1 VTDRFLSS
9 PFRTQIYAS
18 ERKDS
23 SVTRA
28 GGVRKVHSY
37 QSSKIRRVPG
47 VANSLHTDYQAD
59 GDIETGQTSSPG
71 QDGQWYTVT
80 HGESARSLV
89 EKGDVDW
96 ETLEKLNPRV
106 DLKTTFPGDRIAVR
120 QSLAPRERIST
131 TFVRQESKPIVPMSR
146 TSLLQSPVSAASLI
160 LLSGLVGAA
169 VAGRK
174 QLPAVYLS
182 LMGAGKAVLEEKER
196 EIDEL
201 KEFQLVLERELKDL
215 RAGSMKSELALTN
228 LKQLLENASRT
239 DADLRDQINTLKQ
252 SLNLKVEETKRLEA
266 SNGELESRTEA
277 YKNRLHGV
285 EDDLEKMKHIEQKTA
300 SELAEMTASAREY
313 EAKVLEYR
321 EKLADVEAELSALR
335 ELSEGYSND
344 AVEARKMHN
353 QALEELAVQKEA
365 NDDLEKDLSEANDRV
380 QLHIDQIEMYRADT
394 ERLERELT
402 ASRGEVS
409 CLSSNLEDSTNKIS
423 QLETELESSRADIC
437 KYVTDLQEI
446 RDDLESK
453 RSELRSSEDALQNA
467 LREVTNLSHFPDELK
482 SVKSELQDALNELT
496 DRGHEISGL
505 RGKVEELESALQS
518 ASGESSTMAID
529 IATLK
534 GSLNQLESMLHES
547 QTSNADYIGKL
558 KEAESE
564 LESARDE
571 STRLVEEL
579 ERFKSQVGELESA
592 LSSAGDESSTLA
604 VDLAGFKS
612 KLHMAESA
620 LEDSRAE
627 ASEYKSELE
636 SARDESTRLVE
647 ELERFKSQV
656 GELESAL
663 SSAGDESSTLAVDLA
678 GFKSKLH
685 MAESALEDSRAEAS
699 EYKSE
704 LESARDESTRLVEE
718 LERFK
723 SQTEINSVSDI
734 EDYRKEIEI
743 THSELIA
750 AQALVAGYLE
760 EKDLMQQK
768 VVSLESELVSLRKI
782 TESRVASVD
791 VDVYITKI
799 AALEEQLAATSDSSA
814 LVDALKRQ
822 AEEAQTQASRYKE
835 RLIKL
840 EINMQEKIAS
850 LNASLSDVPDSSD
863 EVLSLQQQIHELED
877 EKNRMATLISNLQTQ
892 IEAIRDQKRVDV
904 LHSQMGESN
913 ARVQDMDVR
922 EARQAARL
930 SLAQVTQ
937 TIARMKRQATGE
949 RSSTAIKCDFN
960 VRKEVGEHQF
970 VVLVGSWHEWD
981 VQRGEYM
988 SRDGDGAWCVST
1000 SLFADEP
1007 YEYKYCVCELNDKGL
1022 RVPVEWQIGHNH
1034 GFGFDSSLITTQ
1046 RVQPKVQIR
1055 DKFVADPAHTPIILF
1070 GPNGEKFETGST
1082 ALLANMSSHLA
1093 EAGMENIQSTLER
1106 LISFLS

>member
-1 VTDRFLSS
+1 MTDRFLSS

-380 QLHIDQIEMYRADT
+380 QLHIDQMEMYRADT
-394 ERLERELT
+394 ERLERELA
-402 ASRGEVS
+402 ASRDEVS

-453 RSELRSSEDALQNA
+453 RSELRSSDDALQNA

-647 ELERFKSQV
+647 ELERFKS
-656 GELESAL
+656 E
-663 SSAGDESSTLAVDLA
+663 
-678 GFKSKLH
+678 
-685 MAESALEDSRAEAS
+685 
-699 EYKSE
+699 
-704 LESARDESTRLVEE
+704 
-718 LERFK
+718 
-723 SQTEINSVSDI
+723 TEINSVSDI

-840 EINMQEKIAS
+840 EVNMQEKIAS

-892 IEAIRDQKRVDV
+892 IEAIRDQKRIDV

>member
-1 VTDRFLSS
+1 MTDRFLSS

-529 IATLK
+529 MAALK

-558 KEAESE
+558 KEAE
-564 LESARDE
+564 
-571 STRLVEEL
+571 
-579 ERFKSQVGELESA
+579 
-592 LSSAGDESSTLA
+592 
-604 VDLAGFKS
+604 
-612 KLHMAESA
+612 
-620 LEDSRAE
+620 
-627 ASEYKSELE
+627 SELE

-835 RLIKL
+835 RLITL
-840 EINMQEKIAS
+840 EVNMQEKIAS

>member
-394 ERLERELT
+394 ERLERELA

-647 ELERFKSQV
+647 ELERFKSQ
-656 GELESAL
+656 
-663 SSAGDESSTLAVDLA
+663 
-678 GFKSKLH
+678 
-685 MAESALEDSRAEAS
+685 
-699 EYKSE
+699 
-704 LESARDESTRLVEE
+704 
-718 LERFK
+718 
-723 SQTEINSVSDI
+723 TEINSVSDI

-840 EINMQEKIAS
+840 EVNMQEKIAS

-892 IEAIRDQKRVDV
+892 IEAIRDQKRIDV

>member
-1 VTDRFLSS
+1 MTDRFLSS

-47 VANSLHTDYQAD
+47 VANSLHTNYQAD

-647 ELERFKSQV
+647 ELERFKSQ
-656 GELESAL
+656 
-663 SSAGDESSTLAVDLA
+663 
-678 GFKSKLH
+678 
-685 MAESALEDSRAEAS
+685 
-699 EYKSE
+699 
-704 LESARDESTRLVEE
+704 
-718 LERFK
+718 
-723 SQTEINSVSDI
+723 TEINSVSDI

-835 RLIKL
+835 RLITL
-840 EINMQEKIAS
+840 EVNMQEKIAS

-892 IEAIRDQKRVDV
+892 IEAIRDQKRIDV

-922 EARQAARL
+922 EARQAAQL

>member
-1 VTDRFLSS
+1 MTDRFLSS

-529 IATLK
+529 MAALK

-558 KEAESE
+558 KEAE
-564 LESARDE
+564 
-571 STRLVEEL
+571 
-579 ERFKSQVGELESA
+579 
-592 LSSAGDESSTLA
+592 
-604 VDLAGFKS
+604 
-612 KLHMAESA
+612 
-620 LEDSRAE
+620 
-627 ASEYKSELE
+627 SELE

-835 RLIKL
+835 RLITL
-840 EINMQEKIAS
+840 EVNMQEKIAS

-892 IEAIRDQKRVDV
+892 IEAIRDQKRIDV

>member
-1 VTDRFLSS
+1 MTDRFLSS

-647 ELERFKSQV
+647 ELERFKSQ
-656 GELESAL
+656 
-663 SSAGDESSTLAVDLA
+663 
-678 GFKSKLH
+678 
-685 MAESALEDSRAEAS
+685 
-699 EYKSE
+699 
-704 LESARDESTRLVEE
+704 
-718 LERFK
+718 
-723 SQTEINSVSDI
+723 TEINSVSDI

-892 IEAIRDQKRVDV
+892 IEAIRDQKRIDV

>member
-647 ELERFKSQV
+647 ELERFKSQ
-656 GELESAL
+656 
-663 SSAGDESSTLAVDLA
+663 
-678 GFKSKLH
+678 
-685 MAESALEDSRAEAS
+685 
-699 EYKSE
+699 
-704 LESARDESTRLVEE
+704 
-718 LERFK
+718 
-723 SQTEINSVSDI
+723 TEINSVSDI

-892 IEAIRDQKRVDV
+892 IEAIRDQKRIDV

-922 EARQAARL
+922 EARQAAQL

>member
-1 VTDRFLSS
+1 MTDRFLSS

-380 QLHIDQIEMYRADT
+380 QLHIDQMEMYRADT
-394 ERLERELT
+394 ERLERELA

-453 RSELRSSEDALQNA
+453 RSELRSSDDALQNA

-647 ELERFKSQV
+647 ELERFKS
-656 GELESAL
+656 E
-663 SSAGDESSTLAVDLA
+663 
-678 GFKSKLH
+678 
-685 MAESALEDSRAEAS
+685 
-699 EYKSE
+699 
-704 LESARDESTRLVEE
+704 
-718 LERFK
+718 
-723 SQTEINSVSDI
+723 TEINSVSDI

-840 EINMQEKIAS
+840 EVNMQEKIAS

-892 IEAIRDQKRVDV
+892 IEAIRDQKRIDV

>member
-647 ELERFKSQV
+647 ELERFKSQ
-656 GELESAL
+656 
-663 SSAGDESSTLAVDLA
+663 
-678 GFKSKLH
+678 
-685 MAESALEDSRAEAS
+685 
-699 EYKSE
+699 
-704 LESARDESTRLVEE
+704 
-718 LERFK
+718 
-723 SQTEINSVSDI
+723 TEINSVSDI

-835 RLIKL
+835 RLITL
-840 EINMQEKIAS
+840 EVNMQEKIAS

-892 IEAIRDQKRVDV
+892 IEAIRDQKRIDV

-922 EARQAARL
+922 EARQAAQL

>member
-1 VTDRFLSS
+1 MTDRFLSS

-647 ELERFKSQV
+647 ELERFKSQ
-656 GELESAL
+656 
-663 SSAGDESSTLAVDLA
+663 
-678 GFKSKLH
+678 
-685 MAESALEDSRAEAS
+685 
-699 EYKSE
+699 
-704 LESARDESTRLVEE
+704 
-718 LERFK
+718 
-723 SQTEINSVSDI
+723 TEINSVSDI

>member
-1 VTDRFLSS
+1 MSATSS
-9 PFRTQIYAS
+9 GVLRYVSPSR
-18 ERKDS
+18 ERKGS
-23 SVTRA
+23 AVTRA

-37 QSSKIRRVPG
+37 QSSKISRRVPG
-47 VANSLHTDYQAD
+47 VANSLRTDYQAD
-59 GDIETGQTSSPG
+59 GDVETGQQLSSG
-71 QDGQWYTVT
+71 QDGQWHTVT

-96 ETLEKLNPRV
+96 ETLEKLNPGV
-106 DLKTTFPGDRIAVR
+106 DLQTTFPGDRIAVR

-131 TFVRQESKPIVPMSR
+131 TFVRQESKPVVPMSR
-146 TSLLQSPVSAASLI
+146 TSLLQSPVSTASLI
-160 LLSGLVGAA
+160 LLSGLAGAA
-169 VAGRK
+169 VAGKK
-174 QLPAVYLS
+174 QLSAVYLS

-201 KEFQLVLERELKDL
+201 NEFQLVLERELKDL
-215 RAGSMKSELALTN
+215 REDSMKSELALTN

-239 DADLRDQINTLKQ
+239 DADLRDQISTLKQ

-266 SNGELESRTEA
+266 SNGELESRSEA

-285 EDDLEKMKHIEQKTA
+285 EDDLEKMKHIEQKMA

-321 EKLADVEAELSALR
+321 EKLADVETELSALR

-344 AVEARKMHN
+344 AVEARKLHN

-365 NDDLEKDLSEANDRV
+365 NDYLEKDLLEANNRV
-380 QLHIDQIEMYRADT
+380 QLHIDQIEMYRADI
-394 ERLERELT
+394 ERLERELA

-409 CLSSNLEDSTNKIS
+409 SLSSNLEDSISQVS
-423 QLETELESSRADIC
+423 QLETELESSRADVC
-437 KYVTDLQEI
+437 KYVTELQEI
-446 RDDLESK
+446 RDDLELKS
-453 RSELRSSEDALQNA
+453 SELRSSEEALQNA
-467 LREVTNLSHFPDELK
+467 LREVSNLSHFPDELK

-496 DRGHEISGL
+496 ERGHEISGL

-529 IATLK
+529 MATLK
-534 GSLNQLESMLHES
+534 GSVNQLESMLDES
-547 QTSNADYIGKL
+547 RTSNADYIGKL
-558 KEAESE
+558 KEAESA

-571 STRLVEEL
+571 SARLAEEL

-627 ASEYKSELE
+627 ASEYKSGLE
-636 SARDESTRLVE
+636 SARDESARL
-647 ELERFKSQV
+647 
-656 GELESAL
+656 A
-663 SSAGDESSTLAVDLA
+663 
-678 GFKSKLH
+678 
-685 MAESALEDSRAEAS
+685 
-699 EYKSE
+699 
-704 LESARDESTRLVEE
+704 EE

-723 SQTEINSVSDI
+723 SQTQINSVSDI

-750 AQALVAGYLE
+750 AQALVAEYLE

-768 VVSLESELVSLRKI
+768 VISLESELDSLRKM
-782 TESRVASVD
+782 TESQAASVD

-799 AALEEQLAATSDSSA
+799 AALEEQLAASSDSSA
-814 LVDALKRQ
+814 LIDALKRQ
-822 AEEAQTQASRYKE
+822 AEEAQIQAGRYKE

-840 EINMQEKIAS
+840 EVNMQEKIAS
-850 LNASLSDVPDSSD
+850 LNASLADVPDSSD
-863 EVLSLQQQIHELED
+863 EVSSLQQQVRDLED
-877 EKNRMATLISNLQTQ
+877 EKNRMATLTSKLQTQ
-892 IEAIRDQKRVDV
+892 MAAIMDQKRIDV
-904 LHSQMGESN
+904 LQSQTGKSN
-913 ARVQDMDVR
+913 ARMQDMDATLR
-922 EARQAARL
+922 EARQAAQL

-937 TIARMKRQATGE
+937 TIARIKRQATGD
-949 RSSTAIKCDFN
+949 RSSTAIQCDFN

-988 SRDGDGAWCVST
+988 SRNGDGAWCVST

-1046 RVQPKVQIR
+1046 RMQPKVQIR

-1093 EAGMENIQSTLER
+1093 EAGMENVQSSLER
-1106 LISFLS
+1106 LSALLGGVDVFM

>member
-47 VANSLHTDYQAD
+47 VANSLHTNYQAD

-647 ELERFKSQV
+647 ELERFKSQ
-656 GELESAL
+656 
-663 SSAGDESSTLAVDLA
+663 
-678 GFKSKLH
+678 
-685 MAESALEDSRAEAS
+685 
-699 EYKSE
+699 
-704 LESARDESTRLVEE
+704 
-718 LERFK
+718 
-723 SQTEINSVSDI
+723 TEINSVSDI

-835 RLIKL
+835 RLITL
-840 EINMQEKIAS
+840 EVNMQEKIAS

-892 IEAIRDQKRVDV
+892 IEAIRDQKRIDV

-922 EARQAARL
+922 EARQAAQL

>member
-1 VTDRFLSS
+1 MTDRFLSS

-380 QLHIDQIEMYRADT
+380 QLHIDQIEMYRVDT

-647 ELERFKSQV
+647 ELERFKSQ
-656 GELESAL
+656 
-663 SSAGDESSTLAVDLA
+663 
-678 GFKSKLH
+678 
-685 MAESALEDSRAEAS
+685 
-699 EYKSE
+699 
-704 LESARDESTRLVEE
+704 
-718 LERFK
+718 
-723 SQTEINSVSDI
+723 TEINSVSDI

-840 EINMQEKIAS
+840 EVNMQEKIAS

-892 IEAIRDQKRVDV
+892 IEAIRDQKRIDV

>member
-1 VTDRFLSS
+1 MTDRFLSS

-647 ELERFKSQV
+647 ELERFKSQ
-656 GELESAL
+656 
-663 SSAGDESSTLAVDLA
+663 
-678 GFKSKLH
+678 
-685 MAESALEDSRAEAS
+685 
-699 EYKSE
+699 
-704 LESARDESTRLVEE
+704 
-718 LERFK
+718 
-723 SQTEINSVSDI
+723 TEINSVSDI

-835 RLIKL
+835 RLITL
-840 EINMQEKIAS
+840 EVNMQEKIAS

-892 IEAIRDQKRVDV
+892 IEAIRDQKRIDV

-922 EARQAARL
+922 EARQAAQL

>member
-1 VTDRFLSS
+1 MTDRFLSS

-380 QLHIDQIEMYRADT
+380 QLHIDQIEMYRVDT

-612 KLHMAESA
+612 KLHM
-620 LEDSRAE
+620 
-627 ASEYKSELE
+627 
-636 SARDESTRLVE
+636 T
-647 ELERFKSQV
+647 
-656 GELESAL
+656 
-663 SSAGDESSTLAVDLA
+663 
-678 GFKSKLH
+678 
-685 MAESALEDSRAEAS
+685 ESALEDSRAEAS

-840 EINMQEKIAS
+840 EVNMQEKIAS

-892 IEAIRDQKRVDV
+892 IEAIRDQKRIDV

>member
-1 VTDRFLSS
+1 MTDRFLSS

-529 IATLK
+529 MAALK

-558 KEAESE
+558 KEAE
-564 LESARDE
+564 
-571 STRLVEEL
+571 
-579 ERFKSQVGELESA
+579 
-592 LSSAGDESSTLA
+592 
-604 VDLAGFKS
+604 
-612 KLHMAESA
+612 
-620 LEDSRAE
+620 
-627 ASEYKSELE
+627 SELE

-922 EARQAARL
+922 EARQAAQL

>member
-1 VTDRFLSS
+1 MTDRFLSS

-59 GDIETGQTSSPG
+59 GDIETRQTSSPG

-131 TFVRQESKPIVPMSR
+131 TFVRQESKPIVSMSR

-647 ELERFKSQV
+647 ELERFKSQ
-656 GELESAL
+656 
-663 SSAGDESSTLAVDLA
+663 
-678 GFKSKLH
+678 
-685 MAESALEDSRAEAS
+685 
-699 EYKSE
+699 
-704 LESARDESTRLVEE
+704 
-718 LERFK
+718 
-723 SQTEINSVSDI
+723 TEINSVSDI

-840 EINMQEKIAS
+840 EVNMQEKIAS

>member
-1 VTDRFLSS
+1 MTDRFLSS

-365 NDDLEKDLSEANDRV
+365 NDDLEKDLSETNDRV
-380 QLHIDQIEMYRADT
+380 QLHIDQIEMYRVDT

-579 ERFKSQVGELESA
+579 ERFKSQ
-592 LSSAGDESSTLA
+592 
-604 VDLAGFKS
+604 
-612 KLHMAESA
+612 
-620 LEDSRAE
+620 
-627 ASEYKSELE
+627 
-636 SARDESTRLVE
+636 
-647 ELERFKSQV
+647 
-656 GELESAL
+656 
-663 SSAGDESSTLAVDLA
+663 
-678 GFKSKLH
+678 
-685 MAESALEDSRAEAS
+685 
-699 EYKSE
+699 
-704 LESARDESTRLVEE
+704 
-718 LERFK
+718 
-723 SQTEINSVSDI
+723 TEINSVSDI

-840 EINMQEKIAS
+840 EVNMQEKIAS

-892 IEAIRDQKRVDV
+892 IEAIRDQKRIDV

>member
-1 VTDRFLSS
+1 MTDRFLSS

-529 IATLK
+529 MAALK

-558 KEAESE
+558 KEAE
-564 LESARDE
+564 
-571 STRLVEEL
+571 
-579 ERFKSQVGELESA
+579 
-592 LSSAGDESSTLA
+592 
-604 VDLAGFKS
+604 
-612 KLHMAESA
+612 
-620 LEDSRAE
+620 
-627 ASEYKSELE
+627 SELE

-892 IEAIRDQKRVDV
+892 IEAIRDQKRIDV

>member
-1 VTDRFLSS
+1 MTDRFLSS

-394 ERLERELT
+394 ERLERELA

-647 ELERFKSQV
+647 ELERFKSQ
-656 GELESAL
+656 
-663 SSAGDESSTLAVDLA
+663 
-678 GFKSKLH
+678 
-685 MAESALEDSRAEAS
+685 
-699 EYKSE
+699 
-704 LESARDESTRLVEE
+704 
-718 LERFK
+718 
-723 SQTEINSVSDI
+723 TEINSVSDI

-840 EINMQEKIAS
+840 EVNMQEKIAS

-892 IEAIRDQKRVDV
+892 IEAIRDQKRIDV

>member
-1 VTDRFLSS
+1 MTDRFLSS

-380 QLHIDQIEMYRADT
+380 QLHIDQIEMYRVDT

-647 ELERFKSQV
+647 ELERFKSQ
-656 GELESAL
+656 
-663 SSAGDESSTLAVDLA
+663 
-678 GFKSKLH
+678 
-685 MAESALEDSRAEAS
+685 
-699 EYKSE
+699 
-704 LESARDESTRLVEE
+704 
-718 LERFK
+718 
-723 SQTEINSVSDI
+723 TEINSVSDI

-791 VDVYITKI
+791 VDMYITKI

-840 EINMQEKIAS
+840 EVNMQEKIAS

-892 IEAIRDQKRVDV
+892 IEAIRDQKRIDV

>member
-1 VTDRFLSS
+1 MTDRFLSS

-182 LMGAGKAVLEEKER
+182 LTGAGKAVLEEKER

-647 ELERFKSQV
+647 ELERFKSQ
-656 GELESAL
+656 
-663 SSAGDESSTLAVDLA
+663 
-678 GFKSKLH
+678 
-685 MAESALEDSRAEAS
+685 
-699 EYKSE
+699 
-704 LESARDESTRLVEE
+704 
-718 LERFK
+718 
-723 SQTEINSVSDI
+723 TEINSVSDI

-840 EINMQEKIAS
+840 EVNMQEKIAS

-892 IEAIRDQKRVDV
+892 IEAIRDQKRIDV

>member
-1 VTDRFLSS
+1 MTDRFLSS

-647 ELERFKSQV
+647 ELERFKSQ
-656 GELESAL
+656 
-663 SSAGDESSTLAVDLA
+663 
-678 GFKSKLH
+678 
-685 MAESALEDSRAEAS
+685 
-699 EYKSE
+699 
-704 LESARDESTRLVEE
+704 
-718 LERFK
+718 
-723 SQTEINSVSDI
+723 TEINSVSDI

-835 RLIKL
+835 RLITL
-840 EINMQEKIAS
+840 EVNMQEKIAS

>member
-1 VTDRFLSS
+1 MTDRFLSS

-529 IATLK
+529 MAALK

-558 KEAESE
+558 KEAE
-564 LESARDE
+564 
-571 STRLVEEL
+571 
-579 ERFKSQVGELESA
+579 
-592 LSSAGDESSTLA
+592 
-604 VDLAGFKS
+604 
-612 KLHMAESA
+612 
-620 LEDSRAE
+620 
-627 ASEYKSELE
+627 SELE